1 MTLTID
7 IEKKVI
13 YLDSARNLGEIVD
26 AFDGMN
32 LEWTDFEIR
41 PYVQQPIWVNPI
53 QYPIVTPPQPEYPN
67 PFNPTWV
74 VTC

>member
-7 IEKKVI
+7 IENKI
-13 YLDSARNLGEIVD
+13 LYLDSARNLGEIVD
-26 AFDGMN
+26 AFDSMN
-32 LEWTDFEIR
+32 LEWTEFEIR
-41 PYVQQPIWVNPI
+41 PYAYQPIVVSPI
-53 QYPIVTPPQPEYPN
+53 RPPMVTPPQPEYPN